1 MIKQKDLANRFAV
14 ILEER
19 SGLFVLAIGIITLL
33 LILPLVLLSPT
44 QRASESPGGT
54 VYDLEESY
62 NSNLPPR
69 VHNAFFIAESKNG
82 DILTKAPLLE
92 ILENTE
98 RLREADTLGLLN
110 PPGLAA
116 QTYLHSTMDIN
127 SQQQVKGIFTIADAV
142 AEVLKS
148 QPVFGISLK
157 EATDE
162 QVKLAL
168 HYIFSDTRTKYL
180 SYSLSQL
187 KKVEQKNLFG
197 QKIDFWYSPAILI
210 GLSADNEKLGGG
222 SFRIGA
228 TADPVTTVKEQF
240 NRNVQTILRG
250 KQENYNLWGVA
261 IDAGLEIDD
270 EVGTSVPYIVAT
282 FIMVLI
288 VVGIA
293 LKSLKMV
300 FLTAGGLITMMV
312 WFKGLSNL
320 VGLKSS
326 TTLDFI
332 VPIAMISLGADF
344 VIHSVNR
351 YKEERSQGIEPKYA
365 FRLGMGGVIGA
376 LTLAMITDAIAFV
389 SNVSA
394 NIEAVVGFGIG
405 AGLAIFSAFIVM
417 GITVP
422 VILMRLE
429 RWNLS
434 RPKIINKLPR
444 ARIFMLVGP
453 DSFFVPNI
461 VMFFV
466 RWRMIVLGSV
476 AVITA
481 LSGYYALKLDATF
494 DVKDFYRSESDF
506 AIGLDKM
513 DIHVGQTGG
522 ESAVIYIEGDV
533 SNPNVLVAL
542 SDLIVTLRKNRYVGV
557 NDLGDIAIQN
567 TTLFELI
574 YQTLNSDYAM
584 TQIRKQSGLEFDP
597 NKFMKFKYGDK
608 IFSWPNSSDQLSA
621 IYDFITVNGVPISIE
636 QHIYDRLEVGETLYI
651 GEGIGKNTATV
662 IEVGI
667 PGTREQAKVIASRK
681 AIEKDIEV
689 IRSVHGIYLVGLTGS
704 AYTRQAALDATTE
717 GLQKAFGIAII
728 LCMIVSII
736 AMQSFRLGIVT
747 IVPIIL
753 VVFWLYGFMYA
764 FGFGLN
770 FVTATIAAVSI
781 GVGVDYAIHMT
792 QRFREEMGRLN
803 SAEEALKKS
812 AGGTGI
818 ALIYS
823 AVTSILGFSIMA
835 FAPMPMFAA
844 YGFLTAT
851 MIFLAL
857 IASLLVLP
865 PLLLLVTPVKT
876 QGRR

>member
-1 MIKQKDLANRFAV
+1 MMTQKDLAKRFAV
-14 ILEER
+14 FLEER
-19 SGLFVLAIGIITLL
+19 SGLFVFAIGIITLL
-33 LILPLVLLSPT
+33 LVIPLSLMSPRE
-44 QRASESPGGT
+44 RASESPGGP

-69 VHNAFFIAESKNG
+69 VHNAFFIAESQSG

-98 RLREADTLGLLN
+98 RLRRADTLGLLN
-110 PPGLAA
+110 PPGLPTQA
-116 QTYLHSTMDIN
+116 YLHSTMNVDL
-127 SQQQVKGIFTIADAV
+127 QQQVKGIFTIADAV
-142 AEVLKS
+142 AAVLKS
-148 QPVFGISLK
+148 HPVFGISLK

-187 KKVEQKNLFG
+187 KKVETKNLFG
-197 QKIDFWYSPAILI
+197 QEIDFWYSPAVLI

-240 NRNVQTILRG
+240 NRNVQSILRG
-250 KQENYNLWGVA
+250 KQENYKLWGVA

-270 EVGTSVPYIVAT
+270 EVGTSIPYILAT
-282 FIMVLI
+282 FFMVLI
-288 VVGIA
+288 IVGIA

-300 FLTAGGLITMMV
+300 FLTAGGLIAMMV

-320 VGLKSS
+320 AGLKSS

-351 YKEERSQGIEPKYA
+351 YREERSQGIEPKYA

-389 SNVSA
+389 SNASA

-405 AGLAIFSAFIVM
+405 AGLAIFSAFIIM
-417 GITVP
+417 GLTVP

-429 RWNLS
+429 NWHLN
-434 RPKIINKLPR
+434 RPKMINKLPTV
-444 ARIFMLVGP
+444 RIFMPIVP
-453 DSFFVPNI
+453 NSFFVPNI

-466 RWRMIVLGSV
+466 RWRIVVLFAV

-506 AIGLDKM
+506 AVGLDKM

-522 ESAVIYIEGDV
+522 ESAVIYVEGDV
-533 SNPNVLVAL
+533 SDPQVLEAL
-542 SDLIVTLRKNRYVGV
+542 SDLIIGLRKNRYVGV

-574 YQTLNSDYAM
+574 YQTLNSDYSMA
-584 TQIRKQSGLEFDP
+584 QIRKQSGLDFDP
-597 NKFMKFKYGDK
+597 DTFMQFKYGDK
-608 IFSWPNSSDQLSA
+608 IFSWPTSNEQLSA
-621 IYDFITVNGVPISIE
+621 IYDFITVNGVPISID
-636 QHIYDRLEVGETLYI
+636 QLIYDRLEVRETLYI
-651 GEGIGKNTATV
+651 GEGYGLNDATV

-667 PGTREQAKVIASRK
+667 PGTREQAKVIASRT
-681 AIEKDIEV
+681 AIEKDIDV
-689 IRSVHGIYLVGLTGS
+689 IRNVSGISLVGLTGS

-728 LCMIVSII
+728 LCLVVSIV
-736 AMQSFRLGIVT
+736 AMRSFRLGIVT

-753 VVFWLYGFMYA
+753 VVFWLYGFMYL

-770 FVTATIAAVSI
+770 FVTATIAAISI

-792 QRFREEMGRLN
+792 QRFREEMGRFN
-803 SAEEALKKS
+803 SAPEALKKS
-812 AGGTGI
+812 AGGTGV

-835 FAPMPMFAA
+835 FAPMPMFAS

-865 PLLLLVTPVKT
+865 SLLLLVTPVEIQKD
-876 QGRR
+876 R